1 MRSVLAV
8 LFSFAWVAAVAA
20 APTGGSRQLL
30 TGASARVS
38 GEEFSRRLLSP
49 ISADDIA
56 RFLESEGRSLAPEPF
71 EPGGEAVDVFV
82 PTQKPASGYGLIVF
96 VPAGD
101 DFSLPRDWMS
111 SLERRGIVFVS
122 LRRAGNDADVIGRRI
137 PMVLHAT
144 DHAITA
150 LPIDPA
156 RVYVSGFSGG
166 ARLAQRVALAW
177 PDLYSG
183 SLQFA
188 GSVVVG
194 THRLPPPPREL
205 MSRFQDNTR
214 VVMVSGNLDLPNRR
228 NDAETREGLR
238 ALCVAG
244 ERGFGPARLDH
255 WVPDGR
261 AFARALEMLE
271 TSVAVDPAAQ
281 VECRRRLDADITRGL
296 EAVKA
301 EADRAQWHE
310 AVDRLVALDDRY
322 GGLAA
327 PRSVELARA
336 IMTRRD
342 GTGH

>member
-1 MRSVLAV
+1 MRSVLAM
-8 LFSFAWVAAVAA
+8 LFSFAWVAVAA
-20 APTGGSRQLL
+20 AAPVGDSRQMLDD
-30 TGASARVS
+30 ASPRVN
-38 GEEFSRRLLSP
+38 GEDFSRRLLSP
-49 ISADDIA
+49 IAADDIA
-56 RFLESEGRSLAPEPF
+56 RFLESEGRTLAPEPF
-71 EPGGEAVDVFV
+71 IPGRESIDVFV
-82 PTQKPASGYGLIVF
+82 PAQMPAAGFGLIVF

-101 DFSLPRDWMS
+101 DFFLPRDWRA

-122 LRRAGNDADVIGRRI
+122 LRGAGNDADVIGRRI

-144 DHAITA
+144 DHAIDS
-150 LPIDPA
+150 LRIDPA

-177 PDLYSG
+177 PDLFSG

-194 THRLPPPPREL
+194 MNRLPPPPREL
-205 MSRFQDNTR
+205 MSRFQENTR
-214 VVMVSGNLDLPNRR
+214 VVLVSGNLDLPNRR

-271 TSVAVDPAAQ
+271 TPVAVDPTARADCRQRLAAGIAKELDAAQ
-281 VECRRRLDADITRGL
+281 ADADQARW
-296 EAVKA
+296 
-301 EADRAQWHE
+301 RE

-327 PRSVELARA
+327 PRSVEMAHA
-336 IMTRRD
+336 IMARRD
-342 GTGH
+342 GAAH

>member
-1 MRSVLAV
+1 M
-8 LFSFAWVAAVAA
+8 
-20 APTGGSRQLL
+20 
-30 TGASARVS
+30 
-38 GEEFSRRLLSP
+38 
-49 ISADDIA
+49 
-56 RFLESEGRSLAPEPF
+56 
-71 EPGGEAVDVFV
+71 
-82 PTQKPASGYGLIVF
+82 
-96 VPAGD
+96 
-101 DFSLPRDWMS
+101 
-111 SLERRGIVFVS
+111 
-122 LRRAGNDADVIGRRI
+122 IGRRI
-137 PMVLHAT
+137 PLVLHAT
-144 DHAITA
+144 DHAIA
-150 LPIDPA
+150 SLRIDPA

-194 THRLPPPPREL
+194 THRLPPPPMEL
-205 MSRFQDNTR
+205 MTRFQDNTR

-271 TSVAVDPAAQ
+271 TPVTVDPVAQ
-281 VECRRRLDADITRGL
+281 ADCRRRLAETIAAELDAAKADADAARWT
-296 EAVKA
+296 
-301 EADRAQWHE
+301 Q
-310 AVDRLVALDDRY
+310 AVDRLVALDDRF

-327 PRSVELARA
+327 PRSVEMARKILA
-336 IMTRRD
+336 RRD
-342 GTGH
+342 GAGH